1 MPLCLKL
8 LILYGLKLSLKTQ
21 KHISLTRSIGSMA
34 GFTVVAGSMLG
45 VGIFLFPPAIA
56 AEVNSFGL
64 YFFIWILGGVFA
76 FTGSTACG
84 ELGAMLPHAG
94 GDYIFQRE
102 AFGRSAA
109 FAAGWVL
116 FGAIFCGSIA
126 GMSVAVFQYQVTA
139 LTNYELM
146 TPVSHT
152 IHIPIANLLATGL
165 IILLTVINDGGTRM
179 AVRLQIVFTLI
190 PIILLLLL
198 GFYVLTFNPSTEL
211 VTPQLKPRSFSIYG
225 LITAF
230 LLVNFAYSG
239 WLNIIYVAGE
249 VKNPGRNIP
258 KAMFRAT
265 VAITLLYCLLCATFV
280 FTMGYDNLA
289 SLKHTDAGT
298 GMARYLNSSLIATLV
313 PVTIAIAIVTS
324 LNASILTGSRVAFAM
339 AQDKAFWSGA
349 AKLSS
354 RFKVPRRAL
363 WTQAGISIILVLT
376 GSFSAII
383 EMASIAMLV
392 TGSMTVLSLFVLRYK
407 KPDTFRPYLATG
419 YPWVPGTYL
428 LLSTVA
434 LMGTI
439 KQAFSAGGING
450 LYPFLGVGIL
460 LITFVGHRIYYK
472 FKGSVS
478 AKETQT

>member
-1 MPLCLKL
+1 MKA
-8 LILYGLKLSLKTQ
+8 Q
-21 KHISLTRSIGSMA
+21 KQISLTRTIGSMA

-56 AEVNSFGL
+56 AEVNSIGL
-64 YFFIWILGGVFA
+64 YFFVWILGGVFA

-94 GDYIFQRE
+94 GDYVFQRE

-126 GMSVAVFQYQVTA
+126 GMSVAVFQYQISA

-146 TPVSHT
+146 APVGHT
-152 IHIPIANLLATGL
+152 IPIPKANLLATGL
-165 IILLTVINDGGTRM
+165 IIFVTVVNNAGTRM
-179 AVRLQIVFTLI
+179 AVRMQTAFTLI

-198 GFYVLTFNPSTEL
+198 GFYVLAFNPSTKL
-211 VTPQLKPRSFSIYG
+211 ATPQLKPKSFSFSGIV
-225 LITAF
+225 TAF
-230 LLVNFAYSG
+230 LFVNFAYSG

-258 KAMFRAT
+258 KAMFSAT
-265 VAITLLYCLLCATFV
+265 FAITLLYCLLCATFV

-289 SLKHTDAGT
+289 SLEHTDAGT
-298 GMARYLNSSLIATLV
+298 GMAKYLNSSLIATLV
-313 PVTIAIAIVTS
+313 PITIAIAIVTS

-349 AKLSS
+349 AKLSH
-354 RFKVPRRAL
+354 RFRVPRRAL

-376 GSFSAII
+376 GSFRAII
-383 EMASIAMLV
+383 EMASIAMFV
-392 TGSMTVLSLFVLRYK
+392 TGSLTVFSLFVLRYK
-407 KPDTFRPYLATG
+407 KPDAFRPYLATG
-419 YPWVPGTYL
+419 YPWVPGIYL

-434 LMGTI
+434 LMGAI
-439 KQAFSAGGING
+439 KQAFSNGGINA

-460 LITFVGHRIYYK
+460 LITFVGHKIYAK
-472 FKGSVS
+472 FKDS
-478 AKETQT
+478 ASDKETHT